1 MVAFNK
7 FIRLHE
13 HAAGTAARVVDDS
26 LVRLDELG
34 DELNDAGGR
43 VELAVLLRTADG
55 KRLQEVLIHAPNKV
69 FLVITLLADLGDLV
83 YERLNGALGCAKRGE
98 QAQRQSALERGI
110 CLFRLAHGIVDD
122 GGNRVVACVIDKVGP
137 PCRFGQIEYVDRV
150 VERRLLKER
159 RDVTVLFDEL
169 LATIIKLV
177 AGELQEYEADDGVA
191 VLLHAA
197 DAAKRHTAVPQHL
210 LELKLGI
217 VLLGT
222 FACHKAPKG

>member
-1 MVAFNK
+1 M
-7 FIRLHE
+7 
-13 HAAGTAARVVDDS
+13 
-26 LVRLDELG
+26 
-34 DELNDAGGR
+34 
-43 VELAVLLRTADG
+43 
-55 KRLQEVLIHAPNKV
+55 
-69 FLVITLLADLGDLV
+69 
-83 YERLNGALGCAKRGE
+83 
-98 QAQRQSALERGI
+98 
-110 CLFRLAHGIVDD
+110 
-122 GGNRVVACVIDKVGP
+122 IDKVGP

-197 DAAKRHTAVPQHL
+197 DAAKRHTAVPQYL

>member
-1 MVAFNK
+1 MVAFHELV
-7 FIRLHE
+7 RLHE
-13 HAAGTAARVVDDS
+13 HTARAAARVVDDS

-34 DELNDAGGR
+34 DEPNDAGGR

-55 KRLQEVLIHAPNKV
+55 ERLQEVLIHAPDKV
-69 FLVITLLADLGDLV
+69 FLVVAPLADLGDLV
-83 YERLNGALGCAKRGE
+83 YERLNGALGCAERGK
-98 QAQRQSALERGI
+98 QTQRQSAPERGV
-110 CLFRLAHGIVDD
+110 CLLRLAHSVIDD
-122 GGNRVVACVIDKVGP
+122 GCDRVVTCVIDKVDP
-137 PCRFGQIEYVDRV
+137 PCGFGQIKYVDRV

-159 RDVTVLFDEL
+159 RDVAVLLGEL

-177 AGELQEYEADDGVA
+177 AGKLQEYEADDGVA

-210 LELKLGI
+210 LERKLDFL
-217 VLLGT
+217 LLGV